1 MSFAIAFLAM
11 LLERM
16 VGYPRQA
23 LDAIG
28 HPVMWMGKLISILE
42 ERGNHAALPDQKRR
56 QNGYAMIGLCV
67 AATLLISLIIVS
79 ITRSAPFGWIFE
91 ILFASTLIAQKEL
104 GRAVQAVADG
114 LRNSLDEGREA
125 VSHIVGR
132 DPDDLDEDG
141 VARAAVESL
150 AENASDG
157 IVAPVF
163 FLMLFGLPGVAV
175 YKMINTADSMVGHR
189 NDRFKDFGYAS
200 AKLDDWANYVPA
212 RISAFMF
219 TIAAYFKNNFD
230 AKAAWRS
237 AQRDAKW
244 HKSPNA
250 GWPEAA
256 MGGAIGARLGGP
268 RDYDGETLNLAH
280 MGEGKEQVDADDID
294 RALSLYWF
302 ALTLMLG
309 TLLVLA
315 AFFN

>member
-16 VGYPRQA
+16 VGYPRQL

-28 HPVMWMGKLISILE
+28 HPVMWMGKLITILE
-42 ERGNHAALPDQKRR
+42 ERGNHPELPDQRRR
-56 QNGYAMIGLCV
+56 QNGYAMIGLALAV
-67 AATLLISLIIVS
+67 TLLISLIIIA

-91 ILFASTLIAQKEL
+91 IFFAGTLIAQKEL
-104 GRAVQAVADG
+104 GRAVKAVAEG
-114 LRNSLDEGREA
+114 LRSSLDEGREA

-132 DPDDLDEDG
+132 DPDDLNEDG
-141 VARAAVESL
+141 VARGAVESL

-157 IVAPVF
+157 VVAPIF
-163 FLMLFGLPGVAV
+163 YLMLFGLPGIAL
-175 YKMINTADSMVGHR
+175 YKMINTADSMVGHK
-189 NDRFKDFGYAS
+189 NERFKDFGYAS
-200 AKLDDWANYVPA
+200 AKLDDWANFVPA
-212 RISAFMF
+212 RITAFFF
-219 TIAAYFKNNFD
+219 TVAAKFKEGFD

-256 MGGAIGARLGGP
+256 MGGALGVKLGGP
-268 RDYDGETLNLAH
+268 RDYDGETVKLAY

-294 RALSLYWF
+294 RAVTLYWF
-302 ALTLMLG
+302 ALTLILG

>member
-16 VGYPRQA
+16 VGYPRQV

-28 HPVMWMGKLISILE
+28 HPVMWMGKLITILE
-42 ERGNHAALPDQKRR
+42 KRGNHPDLPDHRRR
-56 QNGYAMIGLCV
+56 QNGYAMIGLALV
-67 AATLLISLIIVS
+67 ATLLISLIVIS
-79 ITRSAPFGWIFE
+79 ITRSAPFGWVFE
-91 ILFASTLIAQKEL
+91 IIFASTLIAQKEL
-104 GRAVQAVADG
+104 GRAVKAVGEG
-114 LRNSLDEGREA
+114 LRSSLDEGREA

-132 DPDDLDEDG
+132 DPEHLDEDG
-141 VARAAVESL
+141 VARGAVESL

-157 IVAPVF
+157 IVAPIF
-163 FLMLFGLPGVAV
+163 YLMLFGLPGIAL
-175 YKMINTADSMVGHR
+175 YKMINTADSMVGHK
-189 NDRFKDFGYAS
+189 NERFKDFGYAS

-212 RISAFMF
+212 RITAMFF
-219 TIAAYFKNNFD
+219 TIAAKFKAGFD

-256 MGGAIGARLGGP
+256 MAGAIGVKLGGP
-268 RDYDGETLNLAH
+268 RDYDGETVELAY
-280 MGEGKEQVDADDID
+280 MGEGKEHVDADDID